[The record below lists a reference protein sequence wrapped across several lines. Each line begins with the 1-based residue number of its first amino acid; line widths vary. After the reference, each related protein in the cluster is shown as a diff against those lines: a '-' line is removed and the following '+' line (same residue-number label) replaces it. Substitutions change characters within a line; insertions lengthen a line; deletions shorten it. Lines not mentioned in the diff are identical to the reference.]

1 MRARIEQVGANEPEE
16 VIIRCRQITPQIEQ
30 IARQFDQ
37 ADQQRHGPTYFK
49 GDKQFYLSLDEIL
62 FFEADD
68 ERVFAH
74 TANDSFETRMR
85 LYELEAIL
93 PGSFVRISR
102 AAIINIQQVFS
113 IQKGLTRINLISFR
127 NSHKVIYCSR
137 MYSNNLIHKM
147 EERV

>member
-1 MRARIEQVGANEPEE
+1 
-16 VIIRCRQITPQIEQ
+16 
-30 IARQFDQ
+30 
-37 ADQQRHGPTYFK
+37 
-49 GDKQFYLSLDEIL
+49 
-62 FFEADD
+62 
-68 ERVFAH
+68 
-74 TANDSFETRMR
+74 MR

-102 AAIINIQQVFS
+102 AAIINIQHVFS